1 LFSSNNGR
9 LKTRFSK
16 WFYKATFLVCTIIV
30 HLVPERQSISPL
42 VWSEWLM
49 RDRILLLLIPLPH
62 FWTGGA
68 SRFEKKEKMS
78 YNLTMKK
85 KELTQI
91 LQEGEGQFV
100 EFKEKLDN
108 SLVKEIVA

>member
-1 LFSSNNGR
+1 
-9 LKTRFSK
+9 
-16 WFYKATFLVCTIIV
+16 
-30 HLVPERQSISPL
+30 
-42 VWSEWLM
+42 
-49 RDRILLLLIPLPH
+49 
-62 FWTGGA
+62 
-68 SRFEKKEKMS
+68 MS

-108 SLVKEIVA
+108 SLVKEIVAFANASGGKIFLGVDDSGKVKGISITNRLKSQIVDYGKNCDPEIPLSLEALDNIMIIHVP

>member
-1 LFSSNNGR
+1 LFV
-9 LKTRFSK
+9 T
-16 WFYKATFLVCTIIV
+16 
-30 HLVPERQSISPL
+30 
-42 VWSEWLM
+42 
-49 RDRILLLLIPLPH
+49 
-62 FWTGGA
+62 
-68 SRFEKKEKMS
+68 SRVEKKEKMK

-108 SLVKEIVA
+108 SLVKEIVAFSNASGGKILLGVDDSGKIKGISITCGLWKEL